1 MRKYTLT
8 LTFTENELDIIYGA
22 LNAFREVNSDLKVAG
37 ARHGATDLIDKFY
50 DAQEDVGPDNVSR

>member
-22 LNAFREVNSDLKVAG
+22 LNAFREVNSDLDLKVAG
-37 ARHGATDLIDKFY
+37 AADDLIDKFY